1 MESETRCPRCGA
13 AHEPQQ
19 EYCLDCGAR
28 LPAGG
33 GGGRRRTW
41 ARPALFFL
49 AVSGVATGIAVAI
62 GAIHSSSGT
71 AAGTIS
77 VVVSTTAVTTTA
89 TTATTPPPPKPKPKP
104 KPTPKPRPSGGLTT
118 WPAGTNGYTVVLE
131 SIPSSSGAAL
141 PLAAARHAQRSGLPQ
156 VGVLASSSYASLH
169 PGYSVVFSGVYP
181 TSAAASA
188 ALPNAH
194 ARGFPSA
201 YQARVAAG

>member
-28 LPAGG
+28 LPAGS
-33 GGGRRRTW
+33 GGGRRRAW
-41 ARPALFFL
+41 VRPALFFL
-49 AVSGVATGIAVAI
+49 AVSAVATAIAVAI

-77 VVVSTTAVTTTA
+77 VTVDTTPVTTTA
-89 TTATTPPPPKPKPKP
+89 PAPTPQPKPKPKP
-104 KPTPKPRPSGGLTT
+104 KPKPSGGLTT
-118 WPAGTNGYTVVLE
+118 WPAGTAGYTVVLE
-131 SIPSSSGAAL
+131 SIPSSAGAAL
-141 PLAAARHAQRSGLPQ
+141 PLAVAHHAQHSDLPQ

>member
-1 MESETRCPRCGA
+1 M
-13 AHEPQQ
+13 
-19 EYCLDCGAR
+19 
-28 LPAGG
+28 
-33 GGGRRRTW
+33 
-41 ARPALFFL
+41 RPALFFL
-49 AVSGVATGIAVAI
+49 AVSAVATAIAIAI
-62 GAIHSSSGT
+62 GALHSSSGT
-71 AAGTIS
+71 AAATTTTAPPPPT
-77 VVVSTTAVTTTA
+77 TTAVTTTA
-89 TTATTPPPPKPKPKP
+89 TTPTPPPPKPKPKP
-104 KPTPKPRPSGGLTT
+104 KPTPKPKPSGGLTT

-131 SIPSSSGAAL
+131 SIPSSAGAAL

-201 YQARVAAG
+201 YQARVATG

>member
-33 GGGRRRTW
+33 GPPPQLGASRAVLSRRLGRRDCDRRRDRR
-41 ARPALFFL
+41 AALELGHRGGDDHDRSAAAHDDRRDDHRDDPDPA
-49 AVSGVATGIAVAI
+49 
-62 GAIHSSSGT
+62 
-71 AAGTIS
+71 AAQTEAQ
-77 VVVSTTAVTTTA
+77 TQ
-89 TTATTPPPPKPKPKP
+89 PKPK
-104 KPTPKPRPSGGLTT
+104 PSGGLTT

-131 SIPSSSGAAL
+131 SIPSSAGAAL

-201 YQARVAAG
+201 YQARVATG

>member
-33 GGGRRRTW
+33 GRRRSW
-41 ARPALFFL
+41 VRPALFFL
-49 AVSGVATGIAVAI
+49 AVSAVATAIAIAI
-62 GAIHSSSGT
+62 GALHSSSGT
-71 AAGTIS
+71 AAATTTTAPPPPT
-77 VVVSTTAVTTTA
+77 TTAVTTTA
-89 TTATTPPPPKPKPKP
+89 TTPTPPPPKPKPKP
-104 KPTPKPRPSGGLTT
+104 KPKPSGGLTT

-131 SIPSSSGAAL
+131 SIPSSAGAAL

-201 YQARVAAG
+201 YQARVATG